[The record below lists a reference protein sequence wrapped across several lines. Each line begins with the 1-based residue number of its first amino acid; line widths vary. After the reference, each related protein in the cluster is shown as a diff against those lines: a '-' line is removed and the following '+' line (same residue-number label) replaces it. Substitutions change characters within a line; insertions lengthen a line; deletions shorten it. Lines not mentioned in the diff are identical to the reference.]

1 MDTMMKSIITE
12 KDLLRQILLLE
23 ELSNH
28 KTITAKALAASIQTT
43 ERTVFTDIQYIREQL
58 PDGWEIEATSN
69 GFSLLKKD
77 SQLTNQLWESFL
89 PLSIG
94 AMLIK
99 QLFFAKGISTQS
111 FLHDSGISFETL
123 KRHVTKINR
132 GIKPYNIRIQLNAK
146 QAKLSGSE
154 ISIRVFFHRLL
165 LPFTHNNYFFEDY
178 AIHESHYLIFLQS
191 LKRQELD
198 VLSEEIFGTCWFFI
212 NTIRIKANCRVNALA
227 FDPLDPLFLQ
237 YQQSLQ
243 QVYQKEGVYLNQEEC
258 FFSFYCFLE
267 SWNYNNQWTSK
278 IAVTLDAYQEIK
290 QSVQ

>member
-1 MDTMMKSIITE
+1 M
-12 KDLLRQILLLE
+12 
-23 ELSNH
+23 
-28 KTITAKALAASIQTT
+28 
-43 ERTVFTDIQYIREQL
+43 
-58 PDGWEIEATSN
+58 
-69 GFSLLKKD
+69 
-77 SQLTNQLWESFL
+77 ESFL

-146 QAKLSGSE
+146 QVKLSGSE

-198 VLSEEIFGTCWFFI
+198 VLSEEIL
-212 NTIRIKANCRVNALA
+212 ALA
-227 FDPLDPLFLQ
+227 GSSSI
-237 YQQSLQ
+237 QS
-243 QVYQKEGVYLNQEEC
+243 
-258 FFSFYCFLE
+258 E
-267 SWNYNNQWTSK
+267 SKPIVGSMHSLL
-278 IAVTLDAYQEIK
+278 IL
-290 QSVQ
+290 